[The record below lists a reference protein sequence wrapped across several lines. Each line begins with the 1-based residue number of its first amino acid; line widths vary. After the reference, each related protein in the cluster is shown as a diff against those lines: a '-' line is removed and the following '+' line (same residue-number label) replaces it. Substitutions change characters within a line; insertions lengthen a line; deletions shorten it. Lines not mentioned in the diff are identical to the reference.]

1 MFIEPI
7 KPIEGIQSN
16 ELKKTE
22 NESDQFL
29 FKSILDN
36 AIENY
41 KNAEAEVDKD
51 VYKLAMGETD
61 DLHNLM
67 INMQKAQI
75 SLDLVIQ
82 LRNKALDAYNEIMRM
97 GV

>member
-7 KPIEGIQSN
+7 KPIRGIQVD
-16 ELKKTE
+16 ELKPA
-22 NESDQFL
+22 NEKCNGMV
-29 FKSILDN
+29 FKSIFYN
-36 AIENY
+36 AINDY
-41 KNAEAEVDKD
+41 KNAEDEVNKD
-51 VYKLAMGETD
+51 IYQLATGETD

-67 INMQKAQI
+67 INVQKAQI
-75 SLDLVIQ
+75 SLDLVLQ